1 MRYNSFIRKC
11 GIILRRFLTICLRQ
25 RIIKMKVHV
34 KTLGCRLNQA
44 EAERIAQGFILTG
57 HDVTP
62 TAESA
67 DLIVLNSCTVTS
79 AAGRESAQ
87 AARHH
92 AGQKVVVTGCH
103 SEVAPEAFKDADLIV
118 ANADKDNLVA
128 LTAAHF
134 GTEGFALGAD
144 YRPDANLPVYPL
156 VLDSTRA
163 FVKIQDG
170 CNLACTFCLTT
181 IARGDARSRPLGN
194 ILAEVRHLAARG
206 CQEVVLTGVH
216 AGSYGREQGGMA
228 DLGQLIDRILEETD
242 IPRLRLSSLE
252 PWTFRTDW
260 LELWAKWGDRLC
272 RHLHMSLQSGS
283 ESVLRRMRRAY
294 RAEVFA
300 DKMAV
305 IRAVIP
311 EVAITTDIIV
321 GFPGETEA
329 EHAESMAFVERVGF
343 AGAHIFTF
351 SPRPG
356 TKAATMLTQLPN
368 TLKKQRLHEMKA
380 ITDASAAAYREAMRG
395 TAQVVL
401 WEHPDKTGLMPGLT
415 DTYLRVLSADPR
427 AVRNTLSR
435 VSLDTVEN
443 DGFAVRFL

>member
-1 MRYNSFIRKC
+1 MKGFGAEMGYSPVLSQN
-11 GIILRRFLTICLRQ
+11 
-25 RIIKMKVHV
+25 KMKVHV

-57 HDVTP
+57 HEVVSD
-62 TAESA
+62 SDHA
-67 DLIVLNSCTVTS
+67 DLLVLNSCTVTS
-79 AAGRESAQ
+79 AAGRESVQ
-87 AARHH
+87 AARSH
-92 AGQKVVVTGCH
+92 ANQKVVVTGCH
-103 SEVAPEAFKDADLIV
+103 SEVVPEAFKNADLIV
-118 ANADKDNLVA
+118 ANAEKENLVA
-128 LTAAHF
+128 LTTTRF

-144 YRPDANLPVYPL
+144 YRPDAGLALYPL

-181 IARGDARSRPLGN
+181 IARGDSRSRPLGN
-194 ILAEVRHLAARG
+194 IVAEVRQLTARG

-216 AGSYGREQGGMA
+216 AGSYGREQEGMA
-228 DLGQLIDRILEETD
+228 DLGQLIDRILEETE
-242 IPRLRLSSLE
+242 IPRVRLSSLE

-272 RHLHMSLQSGS
+272 RHLHISLQSGS

-294 RAEVFA
+294 RSTVFA
-300 DKMAV
+300 DKVTAV
-305 IRAVIP
+305 RAMIP
-311 EVAITTDIIV
+311 NVAITTDIIV

-329 EHAESMAFVERVGF
+329 EHSESMAYVESLGF

-356 TKAATMLTQLPN
+356 TKAATMPNQLPN

-380 ITDASAAAYREAMRG
+380 ITDG
-395 TAQVVL
+395 TAAHYRTLMQGTEQVVL
-401 WEHPDKTGLMPGLT
+401 WEKPDRDGQTPGLT
-415 DTYLRVLSADPR
+415 DTYLRVVTNNPHIA
-427 AVRNTLSR
+427 RNTLSR
-435 VSLDTVEN
+435 VRLGKINGDTFTAEI
-443 DGFAVRFL
+443 L

>member
-1 MRYNSFIRKC
+1 
-11 GIILRRFLTICLRQ
+11 
-25 RIIKMKVHV
+25 MKVHV

-57 HDVTP
+57 HEVTP
-62 TAESA
+62 RADHA
-67 DLIVLNSCTVTS
+67 DLIVLNSCTVTG
-79 AAGRESAQ
+79 AAGRESVQ

-103 SEVAPEAFKDADLIV
+103 SEVLPEAFRDADLIV
-118 ANADKDNLVA
+118 ANAEKENLVA
-128 LTAAHF
+128 LTTTHF

-144 YRPDANLPVYPL
+144 YRPDTNLAMYPL

-181 IARGDARSRPLGN
+181 IARGDSRSRPLGN

-228 DLGQLIDRILEETD
+228 DLGQLIDRILEETA

-252 PWTFRTDW
+252 PWTFRTEW
-260 LELWAKWGDRLC
+260 LDLWAKWGDRLC

-294 RAEVFA
+294 RATVFA
-300 DKMAV
+300 DKVAAV
-305 IRAVIP
+305 RAMIP
-311 EVAITTDIIV
+311 DVAITTDIIV
-321 GFPGETEA
+321 GFPGETED
-329 EHAESMAFVERVGF
+329 EHAESMAFVQALGF
-343 AGAHIFTF
+343 AGAHLFTF

-356 TKAATMLTQLPN
+356 TKAGTMPDQLPN
-368 TLKKQRLHEMKA
+368 KVKKQRLHEMKA
-380 ITDASAAAYREAMRG
+380 VTDATAATYRDSMRG
-395 TAQVVL
+395 TEQVVL
-401 WEHPDKTGLMPGLT
+401 WEKPDDSGEFSGLT
-415 DTYLRVLSADPR
+415 DTYLRVVSRDPR
-427 AVRNTLSR
+427 IHRNSLNRVRLGR
-435 VSLDTVEN
+435 V
-443 DGFAVRFL
+443 DGETFTAEIL

>member
-1 MRYNSFIRKC
+1 
-11 GIILRRFLTICLRQ
+11 
-25 RIIKMKVHV
+25 MKVHV

-57 HDVTP
+57 HEVTP
-62 TAESA
+62 HADHA

-79 AAGRESAQ
+79 AAGRESVQ
-87 AARHH
+87 AARHSP
-92 AGQKVVVTGCH
+92 AQKVVVTGCH
-103 SEVAPEAFKDADLIV
+103 SEVMPEAFQSADLIV
-118 ANADKDNLVA
+118 ANAEKENLVA

-134 GTEGFALGAD
+134 GTEGFTVGAD
-144 YRPDANLPVYPL
+144 YRADANLAIYPL

-181 IARGDARSRPLGN
+181 IARGDSRSRPLGN
-194 ILAEVRHLAARG
+194 ILAEVRQLAARG

-216 AGSYGREQGGMA
+216 AGSYGREQEGMA
-228 DLGQLIDRILEETD
+228 DLGQLIDRILEETE

-252 PWTFRTDW
+252 PWTFRTEW

-294 RAEVFA
+294 RASVFA
-300 DKMAV
+300 DKVAAV
-305 IRAVIP
+305 RAMIP
-311 EVAITTDIIV
+311 DVAITTDIIV
-321 GFPGETEA
+321 GFPGESEA
-329 EHAESMAFVERVGF
+329 EHADSMAFVEMMGF

-356 TKAATMLTQLPN
+356 TKAATMPNQLP
-368 TLKKQRLHEMKA
+368 TSVKKQRFHEMKA
-380 ITDASAAAYREAMRG
+380 VTDRSAAAYREAMQG
-395 TAQVVL
+395 SEQLVL
-401 WEHPDKTGLMPGLT
+401 WEKPERDGRLPGLT
-415 DTYLRVLSADPR
+415 DTYLRVVTDAPNV
-427 AVRNTLSR
+427 ARNTLRR
-435 VSLDTVEN
+435 VRLGQIESEIFT
-443 DGFAVRFL
+443 AVLL